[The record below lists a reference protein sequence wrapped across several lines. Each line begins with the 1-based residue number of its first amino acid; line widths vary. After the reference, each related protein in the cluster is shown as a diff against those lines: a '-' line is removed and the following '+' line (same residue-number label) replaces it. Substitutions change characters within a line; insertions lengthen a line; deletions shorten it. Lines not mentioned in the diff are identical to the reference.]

1 MKVEKELRAERDHCL
16 ELEERIQEL
25 EAVSATQQSAVRA
38 KQEQVDVLQVSG
50 HQRRIGK
57 RNGVG
62 GGQRNHEGGDM
73 IKEGSLKSGR
83 EELNQGR
90 AREFRFGNFKS
101 KRDQRIQFGNR

>member
-1 MKVEKELRAERDHCL
+1 MFYRSVVTRGGL
-16 ELEERIQEL
+16 
-25 EAVSATQQSAVRA
+25 
-38 KQEQVDVLQVSG
+38 
-50 HQRRIGK
+50 GK
-57 RNGVG
+57 RMGW

>member
-1 MKVEKELRAERDHCL
+1 M
-16 ELEERIQEL
+16 
-25 EAVSATQQSAVRA
+25 
-38 KQEQVDVLQVSG
+38 G
-50 HQRRIGK
+50 W
-57 RNGVG
+57 